1 MARQD
6 FRKLSPKKQA
16 LIVFGILVGLLLA
29 ASGFLIAHWP
39 FTEEAV
45 TKELETAS
53 ASRVEIE
60 GFWGTYFPRPGC
72 IARGVKF
79 YHDGN
84 AGAAPLIAV
93 ATLRIESGFLGLFSH
108 HVARIRAEG
117 MRVTDPT

>member
-39 FTEEAV
+39 FTEEVV

-72 IARGVKF
+72 IARGVNRVWSW
-79 YHDGN
+79 GEPGLASRTTIN
-84 AGAAPLIAV
+84 PNLPEQAAEI
-93 ATLRIESGFLGLFSH
+93 LRGVDVRQAIP
-108 HVARIRAEG
+108 A
-117 MRVTDPT
+117 